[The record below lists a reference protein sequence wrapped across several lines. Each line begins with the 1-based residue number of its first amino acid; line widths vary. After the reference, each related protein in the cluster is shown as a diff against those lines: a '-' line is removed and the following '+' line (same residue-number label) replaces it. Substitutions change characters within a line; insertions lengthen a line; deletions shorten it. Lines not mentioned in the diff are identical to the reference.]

1 MKLDNTFKLNRYG
14 IFARLADEKDSE
26 FLLSLRTDEKLSRF
40 LHATDN
46 SLEKQR
52 QWMRA
57 YKKREMEGTDYY
69 FIYSIGDTPF
79 GANRIYDIK
88 DNVGTGGSWI
98 CKRQTEP
105 EYSVATLLIMR
116 DIMFEVLGLEY
127 DKFDVR
133 KKNTHVQKLHIL
145 MGAKKIGE
153 TTLDDLFILNKKDYA
168 ENKRNIINILNLKCN

>member
-1 MKLDNTFKLNRYG
+1 MKLDNTFRLNRYG
-14 IFARLADEKDSE
+14 IAVRLADEKDSE

-46 SLEKQR
+46 DLEKQR
-52 QWMRA
+52 QWMCA

-69 FIYSIGDTPF
+69 FIYSIANSPF

-98 CKRQTEP
+98 CKPQMDP

-116 DIMFEVLGLEY
+116 DIMFEILGLEY

-133 KKNTHVQKLHIL
+133 KGNTHVRKLHL
-145 MGAKKIGE
+145 MMGAKKIGE
-153 TTLDDLFILNKKDYA
+153 TELDDLFILSKEDYVENKK
-168 ENKRNIINILNLKCN
+168 NIIEMLNLEI